1 MAFHLL
7 PFKYNT
13 VPEPLDKVPFTD
25 KQPKFVLRWVIRKP
39 DYHILKNVGNAGKSG
54 SEKSWGKERKEK
66 TWITLKQGSVLH
78 SLPCSGNQKGREEKV
93 SCRRQIFIFV
103 KYNFLSYL
111 YHQCCHQLMET
122 TDPCYPQK
130 WFSVYFLLFQ
140 TSRKKQSR
148 AHGQCPM
155 GSDLFSSR
163 GMAEQ
168 CKEGLNHPR
177 GASLSRGCVAH
188 AGHRMLCR
196 SGGPCLENA
205 ALQELVQEQEKANLS
220 GKVYPG

>member
-1 MAFHLL
+1 M
-7 PFKYNT
+7 
-13 VPEPLDKVPFTD
+13 
-25 KQPKFVLRWVIRKP
+25 
-39 DYHILKNVGNAGKSG
+39 
-54 SEKSWGKERKEK
+54 
-66 TWITLKQGSVLH
+66 LH
-78 SLPCSGNQKGREEKV
+78 SLPCSSNQKGREEKV